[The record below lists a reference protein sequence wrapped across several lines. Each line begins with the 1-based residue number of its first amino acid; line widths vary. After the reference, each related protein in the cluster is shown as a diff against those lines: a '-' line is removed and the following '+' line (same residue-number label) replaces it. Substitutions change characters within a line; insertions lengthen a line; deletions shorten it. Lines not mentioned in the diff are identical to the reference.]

1 MALRRDVLVRGVLV
15 VAVTASLGLFA
26 AGGDAPAPTAPAP
39 STPSPAPAAAAPRP
53 QAKADALRHD
63 LLRREA
69 HQRPEGDAF
78 AAHSW
83 QPPPPPP
90 PPLKKQVVAPEPAP
104 EPPPPAAPPLPFTF
118 LGAFETAGAKQVFY
132 LVEGDK
138 VHAVTEGEIVNEI
151 YQVETVTPEEM
162 VLMYLPL
169 KLRQTLA
176 LGGNK

>member
-1 MALRRDVLVRGVLV
+1 MALRCDVLVRGVLV

-26 AGGDAPAPTAPAP
+26 AGGERRPPRA
-39 STPSPAPAAAAPRP
+39 PAPAAAPAPRP

-69 HQRPEGDAF
+69 QQRPEGDAF

-90 PPLKKQVVAPEPAP
+90 PPVKKQVVAPEPAP

-118 LGAFETAGAKQVFY
+118 LGAFETEGAKQVFY

-138 VHAVTEGEIVNEI
+138 VHAVTEA
-151 YQVETVTPEEM
+151 
-162 VLMYLPL
+162 
-169 KLRQTLA
+169 KS
-176 LGGNK
+176 

>member
-1 MALRRDVLVRGVLV
+1 MPLRRDVLVRGVLV

-26 AGGDAPAPTAPAP
+26 AGGDAPTPPAPAP
-39 STPSPAPAAAAPRP
+39 ALPGPAPAAAPAPRP

-90 PPLKKQVVAPEPAP
+90 PPVKKPVAAPEPAP
-104 EPPPPAAPPLPFTF
+104 EPPPAAPPLPFTF
-118 LGAFETAGAKQVFY
+118 LGAFETEGAKQVFY

-138 VHAVTEGEIVNEI
+138 LHAVTEGEIVNEI

-169 KLRQTLA
+169 KIRQTLA

>member
-15 VAVTASLGLFA
+15 AAVTASLGLFA
-26 AGGDAPAPTAPAP
+26 AGGDAPAPAA
-39 STPSPAPAAAAPRP
+39 PAPAAAPAPRP
-53 QAKADALRHD
+53 QAKADALRLD

-69 HQRPEGDAF
+69 QQRPEGDAF

-90 PPLKKQVVAPEPAP
+90 PPVKKQIVAPEPAP

-118 LGAFETAGAKQVFY
+118 VGAFETEGAKQVFY
-132 LVEGDK
+132 LAEGDK
-138 VHAVTEGEIVNEI
+138 VHVVTEGEIVNEI
-151 YQVETVTPEEM
+151 YQVETVSPEEM

-169 KLRQTLA
+169 KIRQTLA